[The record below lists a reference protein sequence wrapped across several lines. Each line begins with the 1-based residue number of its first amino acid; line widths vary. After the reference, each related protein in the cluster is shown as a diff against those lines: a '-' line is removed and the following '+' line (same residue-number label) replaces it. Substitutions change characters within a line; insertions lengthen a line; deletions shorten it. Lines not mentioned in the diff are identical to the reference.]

1 MKKWIAL
8 VVLVLL
14 LLVGYVA
21 AGPYLT
27 VNAIRKA
34 VQEQDTAA
42 LSKHIDFPALRLSL
56 KAQLE
61 DYLVR
66 EAGEDVQ
73 ANPFGAIAVRIA
85 SGVAGG
91 AVDALA
97 TPVGIGAVLEGRNL
111 FNRLGGG
118 GRGQDSYAPNVPAD
132 PLKDAKYGFESPSR
146 FTATVNNAD
155 GEPVVFVLTRSG
167 LSWKLSDIRLPFGD
181 TSPASR

>member
-8 VVLVLL
+8 LVLALAL
-14 LLVGYVA
+14 LLGYVA

-42 LSKHIDFPALRLSL
+42 LNKHVDFPALRLSL
-56 KAQLE
+56 KAQVQ

-66 EAGEDVQ
+66 EAGVEMQ
-73 ANPFGAIAVRIA
+73 ANPFGALALRLA
-85 SGVAGG
+85 GGLAGG

-97 TPVGIGAVLEGRNL
+97 TPVGIGAVLEGRN
-111 FNRLGGG
+111 FYNRLGGG
-118 GRGQDSYAPNVPAD
+118 GRGQDVYAPNVPAD
-132 PLKDAKYGFESPSR
+132 PLKDAKYGYESPSR
-146 FTATVNNAD
+146 FTATVANAD

-167 LSWKLSDIRLPFGD
+167 LSWKLSDIRLPLGQPQ
-181 TSPASR
+181 TAAP

>member
-8 VVLVLL
+8 IVLALA

-42 LSKHIDFPALRLSL
+42 LSEHVDFPALRLSL

-66 EAGEDVQ
+66 QAGEDMQ

-85 SGVAGG
+85 GVAAGS

-97 TPVGIGAVLEGRNL
+97 TPIGIGAVLEGRNL
-111 FNRLGGG
+111 FNRLGGS
-118 GRGQDSYAPNVPAD
+118 GRGQDAYAPNVPSD

-146 FTATVNNAD
+146 FTATVANAD

-167 LSWKLSDIRLPFGD
+167 LSWKLSDIRLPIGAPPP
-181 TSPASR
+181 SP

>member
-8 VVLVLL
+8 IVLVLAL
-14 LLVGYVA
+14 LAGYVA

-42 LSKHIDFPALRLSL
+42 LSEHVDFPALRLSL

-66 EAGEDVQ
+66 QAGEDMQ
-73 ANPFGAIAVRIA
+73 SNPIGAIAVRIA
-85 SGVAGG
+85 GAAAGG

-97 TPVGIGAVLEGRNL
+97 TPIGIGAVLEGRNL
-111 FNRLGGG
+111 FNRLGGS
-118 GRGQDSYAPNVPAD
+118 GRGQDVYAPNVPND

-167 LSWKLSDIRLPFGD
+167 LSWKLSDIRLPIGEP
-181 TSPASR
+181 PAPR